1 MKTIKALLLAFLV
14 SVVPQVTQAQ
24 NTAMADE
31 LRSSGKIYVVVA
43 VMTTIFLGIAIYLVV
58 LDRRL
63 RRLEK
68 ESKNKKA

>member
-1 MKTIKALLLAFLV
+1 MVFLV
-14 SVVPQVTQAQ
+14 SVVHQVTQAQ